1 MIDKIRLALQ
11 RQDEEEVTV
20 LSSLIEV
27 QNEIGYLPEEAIAM
41 VAEFTGASTN
51 DVFGVATF
59 YTHFRF
65 EPPGAHTLEVCW
77 GPSCHLLG
85 APEIIQ
91 TVQRELEL
99 DEEGTTSD
107 SQFTWKR
114 SSCAAACA
122 HAPVLIL
129 DEKVYGRLT
138 PESTKELLTNSKNGA
153 G

>member
-1 MIDKIRLALQ
+1 MIDRIRQALE
-11 RQDEEEVTV
+11 RQDKEEVTV

-65 EPPGAHTLEVCW
+65 EAPGQHTLEVCW
-77 GPSCHLLG
+77 GSSCHLQG
-85 APEIIQ
+85 APEIIKA
-91 TVQRELEL
+91 VQQELGLE
-99 DEEGTTSD
+99 EEGTTPD
-107 SQFTWKR
+107 SRCTWKR

-122 HAPVLIL
+122 HGPVLIL

-138 PESTKELLTNSKNGA
+138 PESTRELLKKSMNGT